1 MSLSRKLKRAAAKKA
16 AKQAKKEKK
25 SLPTLNH
32 VHGPGCNH

>member
-32 VHGPGCNH
+32 VHGPDCNH